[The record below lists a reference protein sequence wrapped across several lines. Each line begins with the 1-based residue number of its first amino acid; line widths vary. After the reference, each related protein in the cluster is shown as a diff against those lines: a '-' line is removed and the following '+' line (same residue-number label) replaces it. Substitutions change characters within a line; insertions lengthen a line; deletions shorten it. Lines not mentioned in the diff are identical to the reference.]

1 MRNIW
6 FSSRTTTHHSHRLR
20 FREHPFKTIVPVR
33 YAATA
38 TATAVFF
45 PGQATES
52 QGMLAPLLHHFPTIT
67 RDGLDALSE
76 ALNDDPELPTIIRLL
91 TTKGDDDGDDDKRLV
106 HRTAIAQPCI
116 LLSSIMTWRILR
128 DQCAGLNS
136 GDTVYFGHSL
146 GQITAFAAAGAIH
159 LVDALKIVRQRGL
172 AMEQVISDTDISTP
186 SKYGMLAVP
195 IKQPIA
201 EFAASMRDCEQKLRS
216 DSTLAPDQVID
227 LANLN
232 SPGQVVLSGHIA
244 ALNKLAAEM
253 GLRRSTNLPVR
264 IPFHSRLLRGVES
277 RLRDAV
283 NTAAV
288 TMPPQPPPP
297 AARFLRN
304 SDAQELTT
312 ADDIRKSIVSGC
324 WEPVDWV
331 RSVRRVEDW
340 GVNRWIGVGPGS
352 AVTTALVK
360 RSLITSVGHDIVTC
374 DPMKTGTAWDT
385 IVAAL

>member
-6 FSSRTTTHHSHRLR
+6 LSSRLHHSHRLR
-20 FREHPFKTIVPVR
+20 FREQAFKTIFPVR
-33 YAATA
+33 HAS
-38 TATAVFF
+38 VFF

-52 QGMLAPLLHHFPTIT
+52 QGMLAPLLRHFPTIT
-67 RDGLDALSE
+67 REGLDAVSE
-76 ALNDDPELPTIIRLL
+76 ALSDDPELPTIIRLL
-91 TTKGDDDGDDDKRLV
+91 TTKDDDNDDDNRLV

-128 DQCAGLNS
+128 DRCAELGS

-146 GQITAFAAAGAIH
+146 GQITAFAAAGAIP

-172 AMEQVISDTDISTP
+172 AMEQVTSDNDVSAP

-201 EFAASMRDCEQKLRS
+201 DFAARLRDCEQKLRS
-216 DSTLAPDQVID
+216 NGTLAPDQVID

-244 ALNKLAAEM
+244 ALDKLGTEM
-253 GLRRSTNLPVR
+253 GLRCSRNLPVR

-277 RLRDAV
+277 RLREAV
-283 NTAAV
+283 NTSAV
-288 TMPPQPPPP
+288 TMPPPAAP

-312 ADDIRKSIVSGC
+312 ADDIRESIVSGC
-324 WEPVDWV
+324 WERVDWV
-331 RSVRRVEDW
+331 RSVRRVENW
-340 GVNRWIGVGPGS
+340 GVKRWIGVGPGS
-352 AVTTALVK
+352 AVTTALVE
-360 RSLITSVGHDIVTC
+360 RSLIASGAHEIVAY

>member
-1 MRNIW
+1 MRNIRL
-6 FSSRTTTHHSHRLR
+6 SSRLYHSHRHRLR
-20 FREHPFKTIVPVR
+20 FREQAFKTIVPER
-33 YAATA
+33 HAS

-52 QGMLAPLLHHFPTIT
+52 QGMLGPLLRHFPTIT
-67 RDGLDALSE
+67 REGLDAVSE
-76 ALNDDPELPTIIRLL
+76 ALKDDPELPIIIRLL
-91 TTKGDDDGDDDKRLV
+91 TTNDEDDKRLV

-116 LLSSIMTWRILR
+116 LLSSIVTWRILR
-128 DQCAGLNS
+128 DRCAELGSS

-146 GQITAFAAAGAIH
+146 GQITAFAAAGAIA

-172 AMEQVISDTDISTP
+172 AMEQVTSDVDVSAP

-195 IKQPIA
+195 IKQPIP
-201 EFAASMRDCEQKLRS
+201 EFATRVHDCEQRLRS
-216 DSTLAPDQVID
+216 NGTLAPDQVID

-244 ALNKLAAEM
+244 ALDKLGVEM
-253 GLRRSTNLPVR
+253 GLRRSRNLPVR

-277 RLRDAV
+277 RLREAV
-283 NTAAV
+283 NAAAV
-288 TMPPQPPPP
+288 KMPPPTPPS
-297 AARFLRN
+297 ARFLRN
-304 SDAQELTT
+304 SDAQEITT
-312 ADDIRKSIVSGC
+312 ADDIRESIVSGC
-324 WEPVDWV
+324 WERVDWV
-331 RSVRRVEDW
+331 RSVRRVENW

-352 AVTTALVK
+352 AVTTALVE
-360 RSLITSVGHDIVTC
+360 RSLSASGGHEIVAY